1 MGKMKSRLK
10 RFVVW
15 CMAIVMLCMS
25 GPFTANAAA
34 LESETPELAAAKT
47 GKIKNAK
54 VGTKVTVGNY
64 TYRITAL
71 TPKKKTV
78 EVTGFT
84 KKAKKK
90 RTEVM
95 VPASIKITSKTG
107 KYKGTYN
114 FKVTSVGKKA
124 FYNNKKIWKVTLGN
138 NIRTVKKQGILRMH
152 QSSDSYFL

>member
-1 MGKMKSRLK
+1 MIISKGEMIMGKMKSRLK

-15 CMAIVMLCMS
+15 CMAVVMLCMS
-25 GPFTANAAA
+25 GPFTANVAA

-47 GKIKNAK
+47 VKIKNAK

-95 VPASIKITSKTG
+95 VPAFLFPIIKIL
-107 KYKGTYN
+107 
-114 FKVTSVGKKA
+114 
-124 FYNNKKIWKVTLGN
+124 III
-138 NIRTVKKQGILRMH
+138 IRAIGIVLRII
-152 QSSDSYFL
+152 DIA